1 MGIIVQKYGGT
12 SVANVKA
19 IKQVAKKVAEIHNQ
33 GNQIVVV
40 LSAMAGETD
49 KLIELANQINRDP
62 NEREYDALLS
72 IGEQKTITLLAM
84 ALRSMGIKAQSLLG
98 HQVKI
103 TTDRKHTDAR
113 IITIDTTRIE
123 RLLQKNYVVVVA
135 GFQGIDEENNITTLG
150 RGGSDTTAVALAA
163 ALKADLCEICT
174 DVDGIYTTDP
184 KIYKKARRLKSVS
197 YDEILEMASLGAKV
211 MQIRSVEFAKNN
223 NVPILV
229 KLAFGSKGGTM
240 INNKGEEGVVTAVI
254 CDKNQARLTI
264 TKVPNKPGV
273 ASKIISPVSEDG
285 IVVDMIVQNISGK
298 NKADV
303 SFTVPE
309 KDFKRA
315 LKILGKTAENL
326 KAETA
331 TGDPDVTK
339 ISIVGIGMK
348 DHSGIAAK
356 MFEVLG
362 KKRINIL
369 MISTSE
375 IVISCVIKENFAE
388 LAVNALHTAFGL
400 DKK

>member
-1 MGIIVQKYGGT
+1 MKKIVQKYGGT
-12 SVANVKA
+12 SVANIEA
-19 IKQVAKKVAEIHNQ
+19 IKRITMQVAEINKQ
-33 GNQIVVV
+33 GKQIVIV

-49 KLIELANQINRDP
+49 GLIKLAKQISYNP
-62 NEREYDALLS
+62 NKREYDALLS
-72 IGEQKTITLLAM
+72 IGEQKTITLLAI
-84 ALRSMGIKAQSLLG
+84 ALQSKGIKAISLLG
-98 HQVKI
+98 HQAGII
-103 TTDRKHTDAR
+103 TDQRYADAR
-113 IITIDTTRIE
+113 IITINTARIE
-123 RLLQKNYVVVVA
+123 KLLQKNYVVIVA

-163 ALKADLCEICT
+163 ALKADSCEICT

-184 KIYKKARRLKSVS
+184 NICKKASRLKFVS

-229 KLAFGSKGGTM
+229 RLAFGSKGGTM
-240 INNKGEEGVVTAVI
+240 INNKGEKNVVTAVI

-264 TKVPNKPGV
+264 TAVPNKPGV
-273 ASKIISPVSEDG
+273 AAKILLPISEAG
-285 IVVDMIVQNISGK
+285 ITLDMVVQNISSE

-309 KDFKRA
+309 KDFERV
-315 LKILGKTAENL
+315 LKILGKTAKNL
-326 KAETA
+326 KAERA
-331 TGDPDVTK
+331 TGDPDVAK
-339 ISIVGIGMK
+339 ISIVGVGMK
-348 DHSGIAAK
+348 DRPGIAAK

-362 KKRINIL
+362 KKGINIL

-375 IVISCVIKENFAE
+375 IVISCVIEEKFAE